1 MNLLKRLRHLA
12 NLNNIDRASNTE
24 DTKRVSI
31 INTAKNNGG
40 LYITTSIKEAQ
51 YLERH
56 FGFPVRAYDVNL
68 DGYAGPFY
76 FDPCV
81 VEDLLHKAANKIELL
96 EKQLKDLQT
105 TGLSATIEAEE
116 SNYESKG

>member
-1 MNLLKRLRHLA
+1 MNFLKRLRHLA
-12 NLNNIDRASNTE
+12 NLNEIDRQSNTE

-40 LYITTSIKEAQ
+40 LYITTSIKEAA

-56 FGFPVRAYDVNL
+56 FGFPVRSYEVNL

-76 FDPCV
+76 IDPNV
-81 VEDLLHKAANKIELL
+81 VEDMFKKAANKIELL

-105 TGLSATIEAEE
+105 LGYSATISAEE
-116 SNYESKG
+116 SKYESKD